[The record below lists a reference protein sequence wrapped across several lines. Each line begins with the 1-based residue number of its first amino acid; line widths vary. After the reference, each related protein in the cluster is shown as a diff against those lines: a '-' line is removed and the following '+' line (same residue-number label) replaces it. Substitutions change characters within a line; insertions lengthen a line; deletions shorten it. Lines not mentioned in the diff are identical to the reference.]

1 MSNEREAEEML
12 SDLISEILRDVRLRR
27 STSRLCEERQSKET
41 EKDLKDF
48 GVRILCSRNANISDV
63 LTGVRIACGVAV
75 VTQKMPAIRTKGGDT
90 ILNVKVRYLPQPGAI
105 PQQFADLAKRIQA
118 VHGVNTISFKDYEGA
133 PIIQQTA
140 RDDDAE

>member
-1 MSNEREAEEML
+1 VLLVLERMLRIAMSNEREAEEML

-75 VTQKMPAIRTKGGDT
+75 VTQRIPAIRT
-90 ILNVKVRYLPQPGAI
+90 
-105 PQQFADLAKRIQA
+105 
-118 VHGVNTISFKDYEGA
+118 
-133 PIIQQTA
+133 
-140 RDDDAE
+140 